1 MPPATGPSTP
11 PPPSDPVPGADGPG
25 HPGTPAAGEGAWGQR
40 PGFAPPLPPAPER
53 SGPRDSRLAELVPER
68 TLRRLELSVTRRLD
82 GLLNGEHL
90 GLLPGPGTELAEA
103 RLYQPG
109 EDDVR
114 HMDWAVTARTTTPHV
129 RDLIAD
135 HELEVW
141 ALADLTPSMGFGTAR
156 MVKRDLAVAAL
167 AAVGFLTVRL
177 GDRVG
182 AYLLDRDRLRRR
194 PARTGKAALYALLQ
208 DVLDT
213 DPHRPE
219 AARPGG
225 TIGLAG
231 ALREAVPGSA
241 PGTLSGVLPGGV
253 RPDLAAGIAA
263 LHRGQTRRGLRVII
277 SDFLPDAAFTGPA
290 AAEAGSGRGR
300 GRGRRGDAAP
310 VPDMAPGE
318 LPWERP
324 LRRLAAR
331 HQVLAVEIIDPR
343 ELDLPDIGPVVMT
356 DPETGATQEIHLSRK
371 VRERYAAA
379 AREQREATRAALRRA
394 GAHHLVLRTDRD
406 WVTDIARFALRRRR
420 SAGRAAGPAGGGS
433 SSAGSSVAGS
443 SFASAPSTGGT
454 SAGDHA

>member
-1 MPPATGPSTP
+1 M
-11 PPPSDPVPGADGPG
+11 
-25 HPGTPAAGEGAWGQR
+25 
-40 PGFAPPLPPAPER
+40 
-53 SGPRDSRLAELVPER
+53 
-68 TLRRLELSVTRRLD
+68 TRRLD

-90 GLLPGPGTELAEA
+90 GLLPGPGTEVAEA

-208 DVLDT
+208 EVLDT
-213 DPHRPE
+213 DPHSPE
-219 AARPGG
+219 TARPGG
-225 TIGLAG
+225 SIGLPGAAG
-231 ALREAVPGSA
+231 GSF
-241 PGTLSGVLPGGV
+241 GPGGFDLGGP
-253 RPDLAAGIAA
+253 RPGLAAGIEA

-277 SDFLPDAAFTGPA
+277 SDFLPDAEPESA
-290 AAEAGSGRGR
+290 AASGPWW
-300 GRGRRGDAAP
+300 GRRRENPAP
-310 VPDMAPGE
+310 GTPGAGE

-343 ELDLPDIGPVVMT
+343 ELDLPDIGMVEMT

-379 AREQREATRAALRRA
+379 AAQQREATRAALRRA

-420 SAGRAAGPAGGGS
+420 AAGRAAGPAGPGS
-433 SSAGSSVAGS
+433 SSASASTSSASASSSV
-443 SFASAPSTGGT
+443 PTTGG
-454 SAGDHA
+454 SAAGAHA

>member
-1 MPPATGPSTP
+1 MPPETGPSGP
-11 PPPSDPVPGADGPG
+11 PPAPDGPG
-25 HPGTPAAGEGAWGQR
+25 HPTGGGEPAGYPGRGSGGDEASGDARARR
-40 PGFAPPLPPAPER
+40 PVFAPPPEPTPT
-53 SGPRDSRLAELVPER
+53 STGPRDTRLAELVPER

-90 GLLPGPGTELAEA
+90 GLLPGPGTEVAEA

-141 ALADLTPSMGFGTAR
+141 ALADLTPSMGFGTGA

-182 AYLLDRDRLRRR
+182 AYLMDRDRLRRR

-219 AARPGG
+219 TARTGG
-225 TIGLAG
+225 TIGLPPADPATAAAIAADLG
-231 ALREAVPGSA
+231 PGG
-241 PGTLSGVLPGGV
+241 GTGV
-253 RPDLAAGIAA
+253 RPDLAAGIGA

-277 SDFLPDAAFTGPA
+277 SDFLPDAAPADTDRRSGAQQGAWPFRRRDVRDARGVGPDGFS
-290 AAEAGSGRGR
+290 EA
-300 GRGRRGDAAP
+300 
-310 VPDMAPGE
+310 GE

-343 ELDLPDIGPVVMT
+343 ELDLPDIGPVEMT
-356 DPETGATQEIHLSRK
+356 DPETGATQQIHLSRK

-379 AREQREATRAALRRA
+379 AREQREATSAALRRA

-406 WVTDIARFALRRRR
+406 WITDIARFALRRRR
-420 SAGRAAGPAGGGS
+420 AAGRAAGPAG
-433 SSAGSSVAGS
+433 SAST
-443 SFASAPSTGGT
+443 APSHRGGA
-454 SAGDHA
+454 AGAHA

>member
-1 MPPATGPSTP
+1 M
-11 PPPSDPVPGADGPG
+11 
-25 HPGTPAAGEGAWGQR
+25 WGRR
-40 PGFAPPLPPAPER
+40 PEFAPPLPPPAER
-53 SGPRDSRLAELVPER
+53 SGARDSRLAELVPER

-90 GLLPGPGTELAEA
+90 GLLPGPGTEVAEA

-194 PARTGKAALYALLQ
+194 PARTGKAPLYALLQ
-208 DVLDT
+208 EVLDT
-213 DPHRPE
+213 DPHRPGS
-219 AARPGG
+219 ARPGG
-225 TIGLAG
+225 
-231 ALREAVPGSA
+231 AVG
-241 PGTLSGVLPGGV
+241 LPGAAGGTFGPGGFDTGGGPGEA
-253 RPDLAAGIAA
+253 RPDLAAGIEA

-277 SDFLPDAAFTGPA
+277 SDFLPDAPPEAPA
-290 AAEAGSGRGR
+290 TSGFGWARRRATTTPGNIPPGNAVPGSG
-300 GRGRRGDAAP
+300 A
-310 VPDMAPGE
+310 

-331 HQVLAVEIIDPR
+331 HEVLAVEIIDPR
-343 ELDLPDIGPVVMT
+343 ELDLPDIGVVEMT

-379 AREQREATRAALRRA
+379 AAAQREATRVALRRA
-394 GAHHLVLRTDRD
+394 GAHHLVLRTDGD

-420 SAGRAAGPAGGGS
+420 AAGRAAGHAGGASPSPS
-433 SSAGSSVAGS
+433 SSSSS
-443 SFASAPSTGGT
+443 SPSTGGST
-454 SAGDHA
+454 AGAHA